1 MPDPNSGSAVPPE
14 VAQQIQEINAAGAA
28 EHGPALDEIRRLARP
43 LATDATARAEVLR
56 RTEAEFHEALRQ
68 QRPELIRN
76 HAIVERPAC
85 LAGPNLQTCP
95 RCDAPVIAHGVLDGV
110 RVCMTRSLFETM
122 AAL

>member
-1 MPDPNSGSAVPPE
+1 MPDPNSGFQVPPE
-14 VAQQIQEINAAGAA
+14 VAQQIQEVNAAGAA

-43 LATDATARAEVLR
+43 LAT
-56 RTEAEFHEALRQ
+56 EAEFHEALRQ
-68 QRPELIRN
+68 QRPGLIRN

-95 RCDAPVIAHGVLDGV
+95 RCDVPVIAHGVLDGV